1 MAPPGD
7 AKAGMVPWVVATRVE
22 SAGADAG
29 WLDAGGLLVL
39 VVGGTAAPAIFVL
52 VGRGLAALRV
62 EWLHAEVS
70 RQIASAMR
78 APSRTRRL
86 TSPAIGGRRS

>member
-1 MAPPGD
+1 MA
-7 AKAGMVPWVVATRVE
+7 PWVVATRVD

-39 VVGGTAAPAIFVL
+39 VVSGTVEPAILVL
-52 VGRGLAALRV
+52 VGRGLAAVRV

-70 RQIASAMR
+70 TQIASAMS
-78 APSRTRRL
+78 AVSRTRRL
-86 TSPAIGGRRS
+86 MSPAIGGRRT